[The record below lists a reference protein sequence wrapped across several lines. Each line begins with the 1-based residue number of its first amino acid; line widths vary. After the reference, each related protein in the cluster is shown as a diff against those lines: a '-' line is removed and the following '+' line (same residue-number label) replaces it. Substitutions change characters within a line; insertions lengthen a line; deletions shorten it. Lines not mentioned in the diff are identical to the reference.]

1 MKDTKIKDNLIKIK
15 TYFAAL
21 SKGTKRAIVIIA
33 IVLVL
38 AAIFAAVALNVAK
51 GHYKPLYT
59 ELSTSEAGSIFQ
71 ALKEMGADAKVS
83 STGDVMVPTDEYDL
97 WIMQLAAKGY
107 PKTALPYD
115 VFSSHAGMTATES
128 EKKQWLLF
136 QLQDR
141 IQATLERLD
150 NVGSATVTLTIPE
163 TGDNVWDVAT
173 DEELPTAGV
182 LLTLNQGAEMTP
194 EQVHAI
200 QVLIAASVPKMR
212 PEDVT
217 VIDSLTGLALSSTA
231 TDANGGTGQN
241 MAFELMVQK
250 QIEDNVVRLLSKRYG
265 ANGVVAVAKVTIDYD
280 KMMTEKKELQPDE
293 NGDPFVTHND
303 GEYNINGVTQAGG
316 LVGENDNTDVPQYGY
331 TDPNGDEGM
340 TNYRYSNDYDYS
352 YIKTQIESG
361 NAKLKRATISV
372 MVDESALTPN
382 RRDELIG
389 LVSGST
395 DIPADLITI
404 SAFDK
409 AAIDAPEPTPP
420 EEPGLPDFLNLPTW
434 VYIVAGICL
443 LALII
448 LILVVVVIVKKA
460 KKAKILAQEEEEE
473 RQRAEDEARQQKE
486 IDKYKRSL
494 EDMAKSNVDPK
505 DQAIV
510 DEVRN
515 FAKTNPQITA
525 NLLRSW
531 MKEE

>member
-1 MKDTKIKDNLIKIK
+1 
-15 TYFAAL
+15 
-21 SKGTKRAIVIIA
+21 
-33 IVLVL
+33 
-38 AAIFAAVALNVAK
+38 
-51 GHYKPLYT
+51 
-59 ELSTSEAGSIFQ
+59 
-71 ALKEMGADAKVS
+71 
-83 STGDVMVPTDEYDL
+83 
-97 WIMQLAAKGY
+97 
-107 PKTALPYD
+107 
-115 VFSSHAGMTATES
+115 
-128 EKKQWLLF
+128 
-136 QLQDR
+136 
-141 IQATLERLD
+141 
-150 NVGSATVTLTIPE
+150 
-163 TGDNVWDVAT
+163 
-173 DEELPTAGV
+173 
-182 LLTLNQGAEMTP
+182 

-231 TDANGGTGQN
+231 ADANGGTGQN

-395 DIPADLITI
+395 DIPTDLITI

-409 AAIDAPEPTPP
+409 AAIDAPEPTPS
-420 EEPGLPDFLNLPTW
+420 EEPGLPGFLNLPTW
-434 VYIVAGICL
+434 VYIVAGVCL

-460 KKAKILAQEEEEE
+460 KKAKLLAQEEEEE
-473 RQRAEDEARQQKE
+473 RQRVEDEARQQKE

>member
-59 ELSTSEAGSIFQ
+59 ELSTSEAGNIFQ

-352 YIKTQIESG
+352 
-361 NAKLKRATISV
+361 
-372 MVDESALTPN
+372 
-382 RRDELIG
+382 
-389 LVSGST
+389 
-395 DIPADLITI
+395 
-404 SAFDK
+404 
-409 AAIDAPEPTPP
+409 
-420 EEPGLPDFLNLPTW
+420 
-434 VYIVAGICL
+434 
-443 LALII
+443 
-448 LILVVVVIVKKA
+448 
-460 KKAKILAQEEEEE
+460 
-473 RQRAEDEARQQKE
+473 
-486 IDKYKRSL
+486 
-494 EDMAKSNVDPK
+494 
-505 DQAIV
+505 
-510 DEVRN
+510 
-515 FAKTNPQITA
+515 
-525 NLLRSW
+525 
-531 MKEE
+531 